1 MRTVLGE
8 SLQDIVGK
16 PRTEWVLRWP
26 GQVVI
31 AGSQTVWTAGVEE
44 GIRNDRL
51 EHFLKNEMLTNVSVI
66 NNTLKVLNKLW

>member
-1 MRTVLGE
+1 MDVLVRTVLGE

-16 PRTEWVLRWP
+16 PRTDWVLRWP

-44 GIRNDRL
+44 GIRTDKL
-51 EHFLKNEMLTNVSVI
+51 VHFLKNEMLVNVRAI
-66 NNTLKVLNKLW
+66 NNLVR